1 MMLCPPAAAISIH
14 RLTLSWP
21 FTSAKV
27 KLRGL
32 YMFEKLLTGIDL
44 HSLEGIFSIEKVDNL
59 LDILCSIYL

>member
-1 MMLCPPAAAISIH
+1 MSTRRSNLHTPLDTL
-14 RLTLSWP
+14 LT
-21 FTSAKV
+21 FYIGKV

>member
-1 MMLCPPAAAISIH
+1 MSTRRSNLHTP
-14 RLTLSWP
+14 LDTLLA
-21 FTSAKV
+21 FYIGKV
-27 KLRGL
+27 KLRSL